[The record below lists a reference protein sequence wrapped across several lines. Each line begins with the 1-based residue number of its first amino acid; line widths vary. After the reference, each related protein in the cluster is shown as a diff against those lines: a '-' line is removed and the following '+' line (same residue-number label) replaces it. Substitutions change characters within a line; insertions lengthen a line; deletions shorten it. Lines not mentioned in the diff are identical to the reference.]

1 MKGINR
7 QAPNM
12 EEEREV
18 ADSIASLCQHNA
30 KKAKD
35 LYIGFTACV
44 KSGVG
49 EISFHIGWSDNS
61 VVQKKRFILQKH
73 VSSHYCLKVL

>member
-7 QAPNM
+7 QAQNM

-18 ADSIASLCQHNA
+18 ADSIASLCQRNA

-35 LYIGFTACV
+35 LYIGFTVCV

-49 EISFHIGWSDNS
+49 EISFHI
-61 VVQKKRFILQKH
+61 
-73 VSSHYCLKVL
+73 